1 MQVNITNQGSEKMTN
16 GSEVDTMQN
25 IALKEQRRDM
35 QALSDRLSQVERQV
49 AELLGRISSL
59 TNIGKAVIVM
69 AAAAV
74 GIDVVQMGGA

>member
-1 MQVNITNQGSEKMTN
+1 MVN

-35 QALSDRLSQVERQV
+35 QALSDRIAQVERQV

-69 AAAAV
+69 ASAAV

>member
-1 MQVNITNQGSEKMTN
+1 MSN

-35 QALSDRLSQVERQV
+35 QALSERIAKVEQQV

-59 TNIGKAVIVM
+59 TNIGKAIAVM
-69 AAAAV
+69 ASAAV
-74 GIDVVQMGGA
+74 GIDVVQMGGV